1 LFGSKR
7 IISQLIEAQRLE
19 RESWAEE
26 RRTLLNRIQ
35 APQVAAYE
43 ATGEPSD
50 VPLYVPYDDDDAHA
64 DYVEARRAG
73 EVI

>member
-1 LFGSKR
+1 LFGKQR
-7 IISQLIEAQRLE
+7 IIEQLIEAHAKE
-19 RESWAEE
+19 RELWADE

-50 VPLYVPYDDDDAHA
+50 VPLYVPFEDDDAHA